1 MIVDRAHFIV
11 YGVMWDCSPIRN
23 LLAFGLLFL
32 FDVTVEFG
40 PRRSGK
46 MDLNQIECEGFD

>member
-1 MIVDRAHFIV
+1 
-11 YGVMWDCSPIRN
+11 MWDCLPIRN

-40 PRRSGK
+40 PRRSEK
-46 MDLNQIECEGFD
+46 MDLNQIEC